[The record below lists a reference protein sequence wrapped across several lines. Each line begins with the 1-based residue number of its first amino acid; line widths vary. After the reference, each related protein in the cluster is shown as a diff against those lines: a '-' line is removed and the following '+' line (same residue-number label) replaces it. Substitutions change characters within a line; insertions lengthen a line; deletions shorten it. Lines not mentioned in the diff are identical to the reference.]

1 MSNYDAFGTSCIFTN
16 FFMYISK
23 YVVVFFLL
31 AFHDRYDD
39 DNCVAIF
46 LTTFT
51 EFIHPNDATIP
62 KSEFSFQNVQTDDPK

>member
-23 YVVVFFLL
+23 YVVVSFLL
-31 AFHDRYDD
+31 AFHDRHDD

-46 LTTFT
+46 
-51 EFIHPNDATIP
+51 
-62 KSEFSFQNVQTDDPK
+62 